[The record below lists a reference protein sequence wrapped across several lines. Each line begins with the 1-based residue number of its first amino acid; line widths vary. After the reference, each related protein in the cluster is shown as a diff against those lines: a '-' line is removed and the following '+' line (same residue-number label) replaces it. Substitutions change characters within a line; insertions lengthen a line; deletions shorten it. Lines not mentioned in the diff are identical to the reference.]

1 MQIVRIDNDGRI
13 KMESGTDNK
22 NHYNYLQARN
32 KRIRLVSG
40 ESESETGPT
49 DETAR
54 IIHHP
59 RARRRNSSR
68 I

>member
-1 MQIVRIDNDGRI
+1 MQIIRIDNDGRI
-13 KMESGTDNK
+13 EMESGTDDK
-22 NHYNYLQARN
+22 YHYNYLQARN

-49 DETAR
+49 DETVR
-54 IIHHP
+54 IIHHL
-59 RARRRNSSR
+59 RARCRNSSR